1 IRGGSLSDAEKPP
14 IRGGSVPDADRPPQ
28 LPPRAAVPPPVPRQG
43 PPPRLSPT
51 PPVLKPSSAA
61 SPDDEPE
68 EIAADEAQSLD
79 DDAGH
84 TPARASPALDEPEEI
99 AADEVQDADSLDMEA
114 ADAVE
119 AVDEGPPPAP
129 PESALNPWFAQLAH
143 GYCPPEGARFARHTP
158 PTNFPGRDP
167 DADASPGSVP
177 PVGQGAVRGKNS

>member
-1 IRGGSLSDAEKPP
+1 
-14 IRGGSVPDADRPPQ
+14 GSVPDADRPPQ

-68 EIAADEAQSLD
+68 EIAADEALSLD
-79 DDAGH
+79 DDGH
-84 TPARASPALDEPEEI
+84 TPARPSAPLDEPEEI
-99 AADEVQDADSLDMEA
+99 AADEVQDADSLDVEA

>member
-1 IRGGSLSDAEKPP
+1 
-14 IRGGSVPDADRPPQ
+14 
-28 LPPRAAVPPPVPRQG
+28 PVPRQG
-43 PPPRLSPT
+43 PPRLSPT

-84 TPARASPALDEPEEI
+84 TPARAGAALDEPEEI
-99 AADEVQDADSLDMEA
+99 DNDEVHDADALDVEA
-114 ADAVE
+114 ADAEEAVDA

-129 PESALNPWFAQLAH
+129 PGSALNPWFAQLAH

-177 PVGQGAVRGKNS
+177 PVGQGALRGKNS